1 MNWPRQTR
9 RTYEALVALG
19 GAEREPMSENSMLV
33 RNCLIVT
40 LGIALVSGSV
50 VWATALYNVYADA
63 TIRYAHADA
72 AAVSV
77 AAIKAGYVQRVL
89 PGSTVPVWTQADC
102 AR

>member
-1 MNWPRQTR
+1 MNWPWQTR

-19 GAEREPMSENSMLV
+19 GVERKPMSDNSMFV

-40 LGIALVSGSV
+40 LGIALVLGSI
-50 VWATALYNVYADA
+50 VWATALYNVHADA
-63 TIRYAHADA
+63 TIRNAHADA
-72 AAVSV
+72 TAISV

-89 PGSTVPVWTQADC
+89 PGSTAPVWTQADC